1 MGENNESIERKEDQQ
16 DERKH
21 EPLTALIGG
30 EPAPMLPVGVGPDGR
45 VGLIH
50 PENGAPP
57 ENKGERIARRQN
69 RQATKQA
76 ISYSDCQ
83 KARVHC
89 KATNRMVALF
99 ISKHTCTRHLSLN
112 GNDANGNYW
121 LPFLA
126 SKRRRNW

>member
-57 ENKGERIARRQN
+57 ENKAAESANQILVSIGGKPMTKPLPISVEWRKAQEQARKDREKTE
-69 RQATKQA
+69 QASNET
-76 ISYSDCQ
+76 SD
-83 KARVHC
+83 
-89 KATNRMVALF
+89 
-99 ISKHTCTRHLSLN
+99 
-112 GNDANGNYW
+112 
-121 LPFLA
+121 
-126 SKRRRNW
+126 